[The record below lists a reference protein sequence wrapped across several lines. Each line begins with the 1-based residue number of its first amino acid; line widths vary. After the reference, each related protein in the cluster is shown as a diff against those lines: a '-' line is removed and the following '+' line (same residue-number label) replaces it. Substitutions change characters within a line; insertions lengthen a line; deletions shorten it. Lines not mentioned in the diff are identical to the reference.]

1 MKIIFSLSA
10 LCGYSQP
17 ITVSSTSHTPVQLVE
32 NVLVSG
38 PCATVSNINA
48 ITGTNFGSDNGIGY
62 FTNTNPAFPMESGV
76 VLSTGR
82 ATAAQGP
89 QGALGQSFGVNSWP
103 HDVQLTNYLN
113 GILPFSNYYNATI
126 LEFDFVPQVN
136 EFSFNFI
143 FASNE
148 YGNHQCS
155 YSDSFAFFL
164 TNVATGETTNL
175 AIVPGTNDPISVIT
189 IRDSQYI
196 MGGQTCPSVNPQFF
210 GNFNVGQQSA
220 INFNGET
227 VKMTAGA
234 EVIPGQ
240 TYRIKLVIQDRG
252 DVLLDSAVFLEAGSF
267 SFGEVQLGTDRLV
280 VDGTAICE
288 AQTHLLD
295 TALDPALFH
304 FQWTKDG
311 NYIIGANGPSYEVT
325 APGVYGVII
334 TSQFGGC
341 IINPDPITIE
351 QFDAINIDL
360 PLQNLSQCK
369 MLGDF
374 TYFDLRDA
382 HATMDIPHVA
392 YSFYLSAQD
401 AENAE
406 NEIPYTYAYDNTLT
420 NEQTIYVRIQRTD
433 APCYKVRSFT
443 VSVNTCELALNY
455 LPDLHQCMANQGS
468 VTSLPFDL
476 EPHKQNVY
484 WNNAGFT
491 VTFHSTEDDAIN
503 QTNAIPDAQL
513 SNYNG
518 TNGER
523 LWVRVTNN
531 DNFNEYG
538 VTSFYLYISPL
549 PNIPAT
555 LPVAIACDNGNG
567 AGTFDLNLST
577 NQITLSP
584 MLTVSYYANEAD
596 AELGY
601 VELQLPLSY
610 TSTPGTIYVRV
621 QNATTGCYVVRPL
634 QLSLRALP
642 TAIEIPG
649 LTLCDQGND
658 GRSVFNLQATAIQI
672 AGNPIPEGVQVT
684 YHETLTDANL
694 NQNAIATPTAYENIV
709 LNNQTVYVR
718 VGYQNSNCAS
728 VVPLELNVTPTPE
741 LGALSHSLYACDT
754 DNDLIEVFDL
764 TEATSVFLGSLD
776 AGQYTVTYHTTQELA
791 LTGSNSIVNPTA
803 FSNATASTIYVRVA
817 NNATGC
823 TSVGILNLRI
833 NRTPVVPAVVP
844 SYTLCDENGNGF
856 ETFDLLSRIPLIIGE
871 QQGLGVTFH
880 YTANDALTGVNPLP
894 TTYQNVVAN
903 VQTLYIRVVNQS
915 TGCFS
920 TTTMDIR
927 VEPNPQ
933 ITLPTEPF
941 SICNIGGTG
950 GFGTIDLVEHILPL
964 VQGTGFAVSY
974 FETQN
979 NAINNIQPIAVPQ
992 AYNNLQTTTPVVWI
1006 RVTNAY
1012 GCFTVYPITFH
1023 LETAP
1028 AMPVTLPEVNVCDT
1042 FGETNDGISIFDLTV
1057 QNALIYATNASV
1069 DPSELEIKYYTSLAN
1084 AEQGI
1089 NWIGNPTQ
1097 YENTENPQ
1105 TIWVTVNRVGSKCLR
1120 LRSFTIQTRMPLALT
1135 TPTTISKCETTLPNV
1150 GQEQVDLT
1158 IREVQIQ
1165 GGVQVFGVTFAYYT
1179 SAVDR
1184 ANEVNAIA
1192 DPTTFVTSTAN
1203 QTIYIAVTNQY
1214 GCVSYTELEV
1224 RILPL
1229 PEINESPTPLKACV
1243 SPDNAPL
1250 GIFDLTSK
1258 QFEISNDIANL
1269 TFRYYTNSD
1278 GAYTADPNSL
1288 IMNPTQYLAQTGI
1301 VYVRVSNNPTIESN
1315 SCFVVVPLQL
1325 VVLPTVN
1332 VPQLSPMYVCIENTN
1347 GYHTFN
1353 LEDKKSEILGNL
1365 PAGDYMVK
1373 YYTSEENAINDNA
1386 PVPYIY
1392 TNIVQTVQ
1400 EIWVRVYHNEVGCF
1414 GIGSFELRVEEE
1426 VKAFMPVSTAFCEDD
1441 AQNDGNTVMDL
1452 TRLNAEIIGT
1462 QISTPLSVRYFD
1474 AQGNL
1479 IADPTSYNGTDGDE
1493 ITAVVFNTIPGMQ
1506 CRATVTFTVTTIPGP
1521 EVPNIPNGVVC
1532 FDFHNPS
1539 ELIKGYTMDTRLPE
1553 GGDYTFQWMD
1563 GNGVVVGTGS
1573 SYIAVA
1579 PGDYTLIVTYLPTGC
1594 TSTRTIVVTEGPRIT
1609 LEEIRFTEDF
1619 SELISME
1626 VIANAGNGVTL
1637 EYQLDEGEWQESN
1650 VFMNVIPG
1658 EHMLRIRVKNGVY
1671 CPLEKEVLV
1680 MGHPLFFTPNNDG
1693 QNDTW
1698 NIRALKDQ
1706 PDSKIYIFDRYG
1718 KLLKQISGS
1727 GPGWDGTYNGQPM
1740 PATDYWFKVIYVDKR
1755 TGLEKEATGHFSL
1768 IR

>member
-1 MKIIFSLSA
+1 M
-10 LCGYSQP
+10 
-17 ITVSSTSHTPVQLVE
+17 
-32 NVLVSG
+32 
-38 PCATVSNINA
+38 
-48 ITGTNFGSDNGIGY
+48 
-62 FTNTNPAFPMESGV
+62 
-76 VLSTGR
+76 
-82 ATAAQGP
+82 
-89 QGALGQSFGVNSWP
+89 
-103 HDVQLTNYLN
+103 
-113 GILPFSNYYNATI
+113 
-126 LEFDFVPQVN
+126 
-136 EFSFNFI
+136 
-143 FASNE
+143 
-148 YGNHQCS
+148 
-155 YSDSFAFFL
+155 
-164 TNVATGETTNL
+164 
-175 AIVPGTNDPISVIT
+175 
-189 IRDSQYI
+189 
-196 MGGQTCPSVNPQFF
+196 
-210 GNFNVGQQSA
+210 
-220 INFNGET
+220 
-227 VKMTAGA
+227 
-234 EVIPGQ
+234 
-240 TYRIKLVIQDRG
+240 
-252 DVLLDSAVFLEAGSF
+252 
-267 SFGEVQLGTDRLV
+267 
-280 VDGTAICE
+280 
-288 AQTHLLD
+288 
-295 TALDPALFH
+295 
-304 FQWTKDG
+304 
-311 NYIIGANGPSYEVT
+311 
-325 APGVYGVII
+325 
-334 TSQFGGC
+334 
-341 IINPDPITIE
+341 
-351 QFDAINIDL
+351 
-360 PLQNLSQCK
+360 
-369 MLGDF
+369 
-374 TYFDLRDA
+374 
-382 HATMDIPHVA
+382 
-392 YSFYLSAQD
+392 
-401 AENAE
+401 
-406 NEIPYTYAYDNTLT
+406 
-420 NEQTIYVRIQRTD
+420 
-433 APCYKVRSFT
+433 
-443 VSVNTCELALNY
+443 
-455 LPDLHQCMANQGS
+455 
-468 VTSLPFDL
+468 
-476 EPHKQNVY
+476 
-484 WNNAGFT
+484 
-491 VTFHSTEDDAIN
+491 
-503 QTNAIPDAQL
+503 
-513 SNYNG
+513 
-518 TNGER
+518 
-523 LWVRVTNN
+523 
-531 DNFNEYG
+531 
-538 VTSFYLYISPL
+538 
-549 PNIPAT
+549 
-555 LPVAIACDNGNG
+555 
-567 AGTFDLNLST
+567 
-577 NQITLSP
+577 
-584 MLTVSYYANEAD
+584 
-596 AELGY
+596 
-601 VELQLPLSY
+601 
-610 TSTPGTIYVRV
+610 
-621 QNATTGCYVVRPL
+621 
-634 QLSLRALP
+634 
-642 TAIEIPG
+642 
-649 LTLCDQGND
+649 
-658 GRSVFNLQATAIQI
+658 
-672 AGNPIPEGVQVT
+672 
-684 YHETLTDANL
+684 
-694 NQNAIATPTAYENIV
+694 
-709 LNNQTVYVR
+709 
-718 VGYQNSNCAS
+718 
-728 VVPLELNVTPTPE
+728 
-741 LGALSHSLYACDT
+741 
-754 DNDLIEVFDL
+754 
-764 TEATSVFLGSLD
+764 
-776 AGQYTVTYHTTQELA
+776 
-791 LTGSNSIVNPTA
+791 
-803 FSNATASTIYVRVA
+803 
-817 NNATGC
+817 
-823 TSVGILNLRI
+823 
-833 NRTPVVPAVVP
+833 
-844 SYTLCDENGNGF
+844 
-856 ETFDLLSRIPLIIGE
+856 
-871 QQGLGVTFH
+871 
-880 YTANDALTGVNPLP
+880 
-894 TTYQNVVAN
+894 
-903 VQTLYIRVVNQS
+903 
-915 TGCFS
+915 
-920 TTTMDIR
+920 
-927 VEPNPQ
+927 
-933 ITLPTEPF
+933 
-941 SICNIGGTG
+941 
-950 GFGTIDLVEHILPL
+950 VEHILPL

-1493 ITAVVFNTIPGMQ
+1493 ITAVVFNTIPGLQ

-1619 SELISME
+1619 SELMSME